1 MTLSLAWVDEVEHH
15 VRPRL
20 FTGAA
25 WATLTPQQRE
35 LIHRQRLAVV
45 EQLRLDHE
53 ARYHRGDQRA
63 DALATELDVAAL
75 SYGR

>member
-1 MTLSLAWVDEVEHH
+1 VSPLSLAWVDEVEHH

-25 WATLTPQQRE
+25 WATLSEQQRE

-53 ARYHRGDQRA
+53 TRYATGYGRA
-63 DALATELDVAAL
+63 DDLALALTIRDTE
-75 SYGR
+75 R